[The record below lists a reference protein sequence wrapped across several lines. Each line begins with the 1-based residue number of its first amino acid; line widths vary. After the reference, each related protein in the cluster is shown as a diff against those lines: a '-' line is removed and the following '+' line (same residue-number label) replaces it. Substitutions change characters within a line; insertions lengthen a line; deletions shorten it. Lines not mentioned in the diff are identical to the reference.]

1 MEIDPAQLLDALG
14 LAADDVPHTLILEG
28 SWWQRQRN
36 EWRLSRLQ
44 EPRELGFPELHLG
57 RYAGVPVL
65 YSCVYGAPRA
75 VEPVDLFSRLGAR
88 LVVLIGSCGALQ
100 PHVRLGDVVLPRRV
114 RIGEGASQYYGGG
127 EWADGD
133 EAWIEVARAELERRG
148 VTVHEGAFLTT
159 SALFAQSSALI
170 RDWTSRGYLGVDM
183 ETSAVFTAAHA
194 VGMEAVSLVFAWD
207 ELYRGRSFL
216 DTLTPDEQRA
226 HEAANS
232 AIYEVALE
240 LALSASRHQE
250 VQVG

>member
-1 MEIDPAQLLDALG
+1 VDIDPAQLRDALR
-14 LAADDVPHTLILEG
+14 LAADEVPHSLILEG

-36 EWRLSRLQ
+36 AWRLSRLEQ
-44 EPRELGFPELHLG
+44 PRELGFPELHLG

-75 VEPVDLFSRLGAR
+75 VEPIDLFSRLGAR
-88 LVVLIGSCGALQ
+88 LVVIIGSCGALQ

-114 RIGEGASQYYGGG
+114 RIGEGASQYYGGRD
-127 EWADGD
+127 WADAD
-133 EAWIEVARAELERRG
+133 EAWVRVARAEVEGRG
-148 VTVHEGAFLTT
+148 MSVHEGAFLTT
-159 SALFAQSSALI
+159 SALFAQSPALI
-170 RDWTSRGYLGVDM
+170 RDWTRRGYLGVDM

-194 VGMEAVSLVFAWD
+194 LGMEAVSLVFAWD
-207 ELYRGRSFL
+207 ELHRGRSFL
-216 DTLTPDEQRA
+216 DALTPEEQRA

-240 LALSASRHQE
+240 LAVKASRKEE